1 MVAASKVL
9 ILMRT
14 ANGRPRRTVVVGL
27 CFLLGFSLRLPAQLP
42 GFQARDFHRA
52 DSVAALYPEHSL
64 TDLKSLSDK
73 LTQPFCAD
81 VDKFR
86 AIYRWVCDNIG
97 NDYGLYARNKAGRER
112 LRDKPEAL
120 GQWNQKLN
128 PQFFQKLLRER
139 KTVCTGYAYLVRE
152 LAFHAGLS
160 CKIIDGYGRTVG
172 SNIGG
177 PGIANHSWNAVQ
189 LDNQWYLCDATW
201 SSGAVDPVRGTFVK
215 QFSEAYFLP
224 PPALFARNHYPL
236 DTAWLLVA
244 EKPTLP
250 EFLNGP
256 LVYKSLLTYRVLP
269 ISPGTFR
276 VEAVKGQKRTFRLG
290 QESSPNPG
298 QLVLRIERGTTATTA
313 HPETYRDASG
323 WTSFDYVFTRKGTF
337 LVHLLI
343 NDQYALTYS
352 VRVSN

>member
-1 MVAASKVL
+1 
-9 ILMRT
+9 
-14 ANGRPRRTVVVGL
+14 
-27 CFLLGFSLRLPAQLP
+27 
-42 GFQARDFHRA
+42 
-52 DSVAALYPEHSL
+52 
-64 TDLKSLSDK
+64 
-73 LTQPFCAD
+73 
-81 VDKFR
+81 
-86 AIYRWVCDNIG
+86 
-97 NDYGLYARNKAGRER
+97 
-112 LRDKPEAL
+112 
-120 GQWNQKLN
+120 
-128 PQFFQKLLRER
+128 
-139 KTVCTGYAYLVRE
+139 
-152 LAFHAGLS
+152 
-160 CKIIDGYGRTVG
+160 
-172 SNIGG
+172 
-177 PGIANHSWNAVQ
+177 